1 MFPITETDSGKNIGV
16 EETPSQSEGALPVV
30 IRTASKIKNDSKD
43 NKANDSQDLDGTGD
57 AT

>member
-16 EETPSQSEGALPVV
+16 EETPSQSEGAVPVV
-30 IRTASKIKNDSKD
+30 IRTTSKIKNDSKD
-43 NKANDSQDLDGTGD
+43 DKANDSQDLDGTGD